1 MRNASKVLTA
11 TGLVTAAALV
21 LGGCVSRDQ
30 ASDEPRSNDNSVS
43 VPAPSTTEESTEE
56 AAEETTEG
64 APEEGQET
72 AVECTAQDIQVTGE
86 PGQRPEVT
94 LPATCSPPTELL
106 TLDLVPGT
114 GPTAGPGS
122 NIQANYHLVTWSD
135 GAVADS
141 SWNAN
146 PPQPITLEDLGGQ
159 NQLIA
164 GWNQGLLNVAQGAR
178 RLLVIPPDL
187 GYPDGQGVIQPG
199 ETLVFVVDALA
210 VTGP

>member
-11 TGLVTAAALV
+11 MGLVTAAALV

-43 VPAPSTTEESTEE
+43 VPPPSTEETTEESSEE
-56 AAEETTEG
+56 

-72 AVECTAQDIQVTGE
+72 AVECTAQDIQVTGQ

-94 LPATCSPPTELL
+94 LPTTCSPPTELL

-114 GPTAGPGS
+114 GPVATTGS
-122 NIQANYHLVTWSD
+122 TVQAHYHLVTWSD

-146 PPQPITLEDLGGQ
+146 PPQPIALEDLGGQ
-159 NQLIA
+159 NSLIA
-164 GWNQGLLNVAQGAR
+164 GWNLGLDGVAQGAR
-178 RLLVIPPDL
+178 RLLVIPPEL

>member
-30 ASDEPRSNDNSVS
+30 ASDQPPGGDNSVS
-43 VPAPSTTEESTEE
+43 VPVPTTEETT
-56 AAEETTEG
+56 EETTAEG

-72 AVECTAQDIQVTGE
+72 EVECTAQDIQVAGAPGE
-86 PGQRPEVT
+86 RPVVT
-94 LPATCSPPTELL
+94 LPTTCSAPTELL
-106 TLDLVPGT
+106 SLDLVPGT
-114 GPTAGPGS
+114 GPTATTGS

-135 GAVADS
+135 GAEVDS
-141 SWNAN
+141 SWNAD
-146 PPQPITLEDLGGQ
+146 PPQPIELTDIGGE
-159 NQLIA
+159 NTMIA
-164 GWNQGLLNVAQGAR
+164 GWNQGLMDVAQGAR
-178 RLLVIPPDL
+178 RLLVIPPEL
-187 GYPDGQGVIQPG
+187 GYPDGNGQIQPG